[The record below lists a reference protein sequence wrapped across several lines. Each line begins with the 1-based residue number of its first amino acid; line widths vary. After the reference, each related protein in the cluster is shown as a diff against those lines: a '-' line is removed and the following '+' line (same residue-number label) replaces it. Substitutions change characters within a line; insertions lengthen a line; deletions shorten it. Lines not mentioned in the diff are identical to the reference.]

1 MLACTDL
8 SPFGLPYWLDLQ
20 RPEFSMLNRNR
31 TAEAVVIGAGI
42 AGLKLARCL
51 HRHGIET
58 VILEAGRAGD
68 GASSRNQGSINHGP
82 GMNYLDCIDR
92 YSRRVARELW
102 QLGLENHR
110 MLRAQIDEYGI
121 DCGYRIDG
129 MTSLIR
135 RDLPGWEALVE
146 SYRREYELLHE
157 DGFDVS
163 LLDEREAIR
172 AGGNEIFAG
181 GLRYETDALF
191 HSGKF
196 VLGLAQAVA
205 RLPNVE
211 LYESARV
218 RRIESVGE
226 ETAVVTDRHEI
237 RTRYVFLS
245 TNALAPQFVPDFEK
259 PLRAER
265 GQVFVTEPL
274 RERPCRGSFGTPLAW
289 WREIL
294 EPDGRFRLLFGGG
307 RTRDEPDSLFPQFD
321 ENGRP
326 HPRLETEGSRPSV
339 AHQHRLDVQFTKL
352 FPQLTSARVTH
363 RWGGLQS
370 FTADDLP
377 QIGLFDSARR
387 IYGIAGFCGRGNC
400 YSDVGA
406 EYLAAS
412 ALGVSSELEPRF
424 CSLIESIM
432 QPRRPAADWGD
443 WQSTADS
450 SGSAHSNVE

>member
-1 MLACTDL
+1 MAVPLDL
-8 SPFGLPYWLDLQ
+8 KPFGLPFWLDLQ
-20 RPEFSMLNRNR
+20 RPEFPSLNRNR
-31 TAEAVVIGAGI
+31 SVEAVVIGAGI

-51 HRHGIET
+51 NRHGIET

-82 GMNYLDCIDR
+82 GMNYLDCIER
-92 YSRRVARELW
+92 YSRQVARELW
-102 QLGLENHR
+102 QLGLDNHR
-110 MLRAQIDEYGI
+110 MLRAQIDEYDI
-121 DCGYRIDG
+121 DCDYQIDG

-135 RDLPGWEALVE
+135 RDLPGRENLIE
-146 SYRREYELLHE
+146 SYRREYELLRD

-163 LLDEREAIR
+163 LLDEREAIC
-172 AGGNEIFAG
+172 AGGNEIYAG
-181 GLRYETDALF
+181 GLRYEDDAQF

-205 RLPNVE
+205 RLPNVDLFE
-211 LYESARV
+211 ATRA
-218 RRIESVGE
+218 RRIKDVGA
-226 ETAVVTDRHEI
+226 ETVVVTGRHEI
-237 RTRYVFLS
+237 RARYVFLS
-245 TNALAPQFVPDFEK
+245 TNALAPQFVPDLEK

-274 RERPCRGSFGTPLAW
+274 SECPCRGSFGTPLAW
-289 WREIL
+289 WREIP

-321 ENGRP
+321 ERGQP
-326 HPRLETEGSRPSV
+326 HPELETEGSRPSV
-339 AHQHRLDVQFTKL
+339 AHQQRLDAQFAKL
-352 FPQLTSARVTH
+352 FPRLTSARITH

-377 QIGLFDSARR
+377 QIGLFDSDRR

-406 EYLAAS
+406 EYLVAT
-412 ALGVSSELEPRF
+412 ALGIPSELEPRF
-424 CSLIESIM
+424 HSLIESIM
-432 QPRRPAADWGD
+432 KPRRPAANWVD
-443 WQSTADS
+443 
-450 SGSAHSNVE
+450 

>member
-1 MLACTDL
+1 MAAPIDL
-8 SPFGLPYWLDLQ
+8 TQFGLPYWLDLE
-20 RPEFSMLNRNR
+20 RPEFPVLIRNR

-58 VILEAGRAGD
+58 VILEAGRVGD
-68 GASSRNQGSINHGP
+68 GASSRNQGSINHDP
-82 GMNYLDCIDR
+82 GMSYLTCIDR

-110 MLRAQIDEYGI
+110 MLRAQIDEYDI
-121 DCGYRIDG
+121 DCDYQIDG

-135 RDLPGWEALVE
+135 RDLPAWEDLAE
-146 SYRREYELLHE
+146 SYRRETELLRE

-163 LLDEREAIR
+163 LLDQREAIDV
-172 AGGNEIFAG
+172 AGNEIYAG
-181 GLRYETDALF
+181 GLRYETDAQF

-196 VLGLAQAVA
+196 VLGLAEGVV

-211 LYESARV
+211 LYEATRV
-218 RRIESVGE
+218 RRIEAVGA
-226 ETAVVTDRHEI
+226 ETAVVTDQHEI
-237 RTRYVFLS
+237 RARYVFLS
-245 TNALAPQFVPDFEK
+245 TNALAPQFVPDLEK

-274 RERPCRGSFGTPLAW
+274 SERPCRGSFGTALAW

-321 ENGRP
+321 ESGRP
-326 HPRLETEGSRPSV
+326 HVRLETDGSRPSV
-339 AHQHRLDVQFTKL
+339 AHQRRLDAQFAKL
-352 FPQLTSARVTH
+352 FPQLTSARITH

-377 QIGLFDSARR
+377 QIGLFDSSRR

-412 ALGVSSELEPRF
+412 ALDVPAELEPRF

-432 QPRRPAADWGD
+432 KPRRPTANWGD
-443 WQSTADS
+443 WQSAAGSSDS
-450 SGSAHSNVE
+450 A